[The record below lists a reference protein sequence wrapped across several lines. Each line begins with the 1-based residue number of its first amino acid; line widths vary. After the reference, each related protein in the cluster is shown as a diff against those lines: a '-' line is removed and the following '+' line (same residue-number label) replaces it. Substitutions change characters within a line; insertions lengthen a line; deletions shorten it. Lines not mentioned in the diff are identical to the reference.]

1 MIYYVP
7 AQCCCT
13 TEIIQ

>member
-1 MIYYVP
+1 MIYYVR